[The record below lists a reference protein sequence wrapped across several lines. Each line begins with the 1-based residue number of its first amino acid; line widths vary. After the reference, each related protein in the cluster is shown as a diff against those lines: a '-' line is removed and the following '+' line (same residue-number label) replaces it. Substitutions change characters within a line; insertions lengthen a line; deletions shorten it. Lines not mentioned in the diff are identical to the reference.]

1 MKSWLRIL
9 VFLLCLG
16 LAVSA
21 CRPTGTSTGSKEP
34 SPILTSPIPVS
45 VTDGGMPTEPRPT
58 SCPTQTPSLTSP
70 PSPIPPPTAVPWG
83 GQLVFSSLR
92 PDAGGQGVT
101 SHLYTIDLADETGAI
116 TQLTF
121 GDNDDAYPSWSP
133 SGDRIAFAS
142 GRGGKGNY
150 DLFIINADG
159 SGLLQLTDTPEDE
172 IEPVWSPDGAQIAY
186 IEITLD
192 ELGLQ
197 ERRLH
202 LISVSSGISEQL
214 TYGPGNDWY
223 PDWSPGGRYLAFDRI
238 ELGGNSSVYLWVE
251 ETGSITRLELPGESP
266 GTIEYDYPRWLPS
279 EGNLLSLVRNEY
291 GSDTVVSQIVV
302 LEVEERAGE
311 IILHQMPA
319 AIETNF
325 AHYTWGPGGEW
336 LIAPV
341 RIWTAGPQTYNLFRV
356 RVSLT
361 KKSRACWQCTGLL
374 DEAFLT
380 EGDYYDD
387 FPDWTP

>member
-1 MKSWLRIL
+1 MKPWLRIL
-9 VFLLCLG
+9 AFLLCLG
-16 LAVSA
+16 LASLSA
-21 CRPTGTSTGSKEP
+21 CRPTATPTGKEL
-34 SPILTSPIPVS
+34 SPPPVS
-45 VTDGGMPTEPRPT
+45 STIGTVTGNMSTETRPTPRPT
-58 SCPTQTPSLTSP
+58 EVPSQTARPGP
-70 PSPIPPPTAVPWG
+70 IPSPTTVPWG
-83 GQLVFSSLR
+83 GRLVFSSLQ

-101 SHLYTIDLADETGAI
+101 SHLYTMDLADETGAI

-172 IEPVWSPDGAQIAY
+172 IEPVWSPDGAQIGY

-192 ELGLQ
+192 ELGLH

-223 PDWSPGGRYLAFDRI
+223 PDWSPDGRFLAFDRI
-238 ELGGNSSVYLWVE
+238 EPEGERAVYCWMLE
-251 ETGSITRLELPGESP
+251 AGSLARLEFPEESK
-266 GTIEYDYPRWLPS
+266 TIDYSYPQWLPRD
-279 EGNLLSLVRNEY
+279 GNLLSVVKGEY
-291 GSDTVVSQIVV
+291 GGDTISEHIVV
-302 LEVEERAGE
+302 FEVEERDGE
-311 IILHQMPA
+311 IVLHQTA
-319 AIETNF
+319 TSIETNF
-325 AHYTWGPGGEW
+325 SHYTWGPGGEW

-341 RIWTAGPQTYNLFRV
+341 RVRTDGSQVYNLFRV

-361 KKSRACWQCTGLL
+361 KRSRACWRCTDLL
-374 DEAFLT
+374 DAQFLT